1 MIRLLLVLATLVFF
15 VLCALAMRWGWRNR
29 VRRQS
34 YLPAFP
40 DAPEA
45 EPADLL
51 LPEQHGVY
59 VGTTLAGDWQDRVA
73 VGGVG
78 LRATATVKLAREGL
92 LFDREGASRVWIP
105 AESLR
110 DARTDRALA
119 GKVMG
124 IDGLLVVRWQV
135 GDYEFDS
142 GFRGDD
148 KDVYGEWVT
157 AVRSLAGQS

>member
-1 MIRLLLVLATLVFF
+1 MIRLLLVLATVAFF
-15 VLCALAMRWGWRNR
+15 VLCALAMRWGWRGR
-29 VRRQS
+29 VRRQA

-40 DAPEA
+40 EAPEP
-45 EPADLL
+45 EPEDLL
-51 LPEQHGVY
+51 LPEQRGVY

-73 VGGVG
+73 VGGIG
-78 LRATATVKLAREGL
+78 LRATATVRLARQGL
-92 LFDREGASRVWIP
+92 LIDRQGASQVWIP
-105 AESLR
+105 AQSLR

-124 IDGLLVVRWQV
+124 IDGLLVVRWQL
-135 GDYEFDS
+135 GEHQFDS

-148 KDVYGEWVT
+148 KDVYGEWVS